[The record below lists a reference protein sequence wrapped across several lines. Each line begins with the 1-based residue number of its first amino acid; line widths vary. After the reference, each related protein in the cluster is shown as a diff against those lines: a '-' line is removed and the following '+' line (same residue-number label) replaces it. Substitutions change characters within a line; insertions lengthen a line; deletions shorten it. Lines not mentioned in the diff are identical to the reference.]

1 MTKAILK
8 TRLGDITLELFPD
21 VAPRHVE
28 NFVRLAKSGFY
39 DGTLFHRVIPEFMI
53 QGGDPLSRGADKHLH
68 GTGGADKNVKA
79 EFSDLPHVRGA
90 VSMARA
96 ANPDSASS
104 QFFIVVEDAP
114 HLDGQYSLFGKVV
127 AGLEAV
133 DAIVAVETDH
143 RDNPLEP
150 VPITVEIVE
159 S

>member
-1 MTKAILK
+1 MIKAILK
-8 TRLGDITLELFPD
+8 TRLGNITLELFPD

-28 NFVRLAKSGFY
+28 NFVQLAKSGFY

-53 QGGDPLSRGADKHLH
+53 QGGDPLSRGEDRRLH

-104 QFFIVVEDAP
+104 QFFIVVEDSP

-127 AGLEAV
+127 SGMETV
-133 DAIVAVETDH
+133 DAIVALETDH
-143 RDNPLEP
+143 RDNPVEP
-150 VPITVEIVE
+150 VPITAEIPE